1 MLQLDDI
8 CLRPARV
15 DERDHLWHFIY
26 VDNEWKQHDAPYF
39 PLEYQSRFQFRRN
52 LFKRLKA
59 GETAMVIEYQ
69 DMAIGYLSC
78 YWEDQ
83 STRWLEVGITLFTS
97 QYWGKQLGRK
107 ALTLWITHLFDRTD
121 VARIGLT
128 TWSGNP
134 RMMKCAEALG
144 LQEEGRIRK
153 VRYYKG
159 EYYDSLRYGVLREEW
174 RNLRRGEVHTL
185 RCAG

>member
-1 MLQLDDI
+1 MLKLEDI
-8 CLRPARV
+8 CLRPARN

-26 VDNEWKQHDAPYF
+26 VQNEWKAHDAPYF
-39 PLEYQSRFQFRRN
+39 PLEHQSRFQFRRH
-52 LFKRLKA
+52 LFKRLKEA
-59 GETAMVIEYQ
+59 QTAMVIDYNGE
-69 DMAIGYLSC
+69 AIGYLSC

-107 ALTLWITHLFDRTD
+107 ALTLWITYLFERYD

-144 LQEEGRIRK
+144 LQEEGRIRR
-153 VRYYKG
+153 VRYFEGK
-159 EYYDSLRYGVLREEW
+159 YYDSLRYGVLREEW
-174 RNLRRGEVHTL
+174 QAQSKGDDTL
-185 RCAG
+185 RCVG